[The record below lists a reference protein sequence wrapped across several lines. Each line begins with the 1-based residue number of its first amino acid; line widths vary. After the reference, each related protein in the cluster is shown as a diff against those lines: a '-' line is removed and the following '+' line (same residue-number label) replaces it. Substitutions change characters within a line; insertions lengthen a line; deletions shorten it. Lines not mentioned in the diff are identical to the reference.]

1 MIKWRKKWREGLEKS
16 RGLRLLRRVLLLGV
30 GAATAAV
37 MLKFTQKESS

>member
-16 RGLRLLRRVLLLGV
+16 RGLRLFRRLLLLGA

-37 MLKFTQKESS
+37 MLKITQKGKS